1 MEAVGQEG
9 NLTLVGWLA
18 VLAVISGVLALLYV
32 VNEWQKRDREQES
45 QQERE
50 RGQDPNLF
58 N

>member
-18 VLAVISGVLALLYV
+18 VLAMISGGLALLYV
-32 VNEWQKRDREQES
+32 VNECQKRDREQER
-45 QQERE
+45 QQKRE
-50 RGQDPNLF
+50 PGQDPSFF